1 MMEDTQ
7 EFREAMPLELS
18 APQREVTDALQR
30 HDTDRYPLSRW
41 YLGALYALDNRY
53 NPDRWSQAGQ
63 SLRELLEKLPRVV
76 LEGDAQVQN
85 RPDFRGQRSRL
96 HVRISRDQQRYEDGW
111 EGQEIDRQLARTLE
125 EAATYF
131 RQNQQ
136 QTSRRDQIQAGVA
149 HIDPLAD
156 QMDSATRGR
165 RRDQI
170 VSLWEQLEA
179 FAHHH
184 TADEESFMRCL
195 RTLERT
201 VLDLLAH
208 ITAQDQQEIQ
218 SILDNI
224 GRTTADVDHVFELI
238 DRRGANYAFFFNRAS
253 DPSWIGILKERG
265 YFAHP
270 PSVQKLD
277 DGQIHVPSWWP
288 MRYLAKMTALAP
300 DEVIAIVQLLPPF
313 DNPRISDEILEIALQ
328 LTGEQSAQLLPEVLR
343 YARTSTPLLSYRL
356 PDLLAHWTDERQTT
370 TALELAKSIVY
381 FAPDP
386 ERDEKEARRREN
398 TQDWTTALQPFPRL
412 EQWDYM
418 QLMEQGIR
426 PLAAAEPYQSARVLI
441 SAVNR
446 LIHQTL
452 HQDEL
457 DQGRR

>member
-1 MMEDTQ
+1 M
-7 EFREAMPLELS
+7 
-18 APQREVTDALQR
+18 
-30 HDTDRYPLSRW
+30 
-41 YLGALYALDNRY
+41 
-53 NPDRWSQAGQ
+53 
-63 SLRELLEKLPRVV
+63 V
-76 LEGDAQVQN
+76 LEGDTQVQN

-111 EGQEIDRQLARTLE
+111 EGQEIDRQLAQTLE

-136 QTSRRDQIQAGVA
+136 QPSRRDQIQAGVA
-149 HIDPLAD
+149 HIDPLGD

-195 RTLERT
+195 RTLDRT
-201 VLDLLAH
+201 VLDLLAP

-313 DNPRISDEILEIALQ
+313 DNPRISDEILEIAL
-328 LTGEQSAQLLPEVLR
+328 
-343 YARTSTPLLSYRL
+343 
-356 PDLLAHWTDERQTT
+356 
-370 TALELAKSIVY
+370 
-381 FAPDP
+381 
-386 ERDEKEARRREN
+386 
-398 TQDWTTALQPFPRL
+398 
-412 EQWDYM
+412 
-418 QLMEQGIR
+418 
-426 PLAAAEPYQSARVLI
+426 
-441 SAVNR
+441 
-446 LIHQTL
+446 
-452 HQDEL
+452 
-457 DQGRR
+457 